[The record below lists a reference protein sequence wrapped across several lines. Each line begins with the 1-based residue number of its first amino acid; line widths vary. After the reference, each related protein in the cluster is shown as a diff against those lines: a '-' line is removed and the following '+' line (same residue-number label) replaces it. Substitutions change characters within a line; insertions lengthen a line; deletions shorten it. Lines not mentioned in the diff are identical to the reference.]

1 MQQHPHVEAGGLV
14 DRDDD
19 GDANANDA
27 SNEIHELVVVVVVEE
42 AVHQRHQLLQ
52 LHACLTNCSRCYL
65 EDAFQQLQHLPK
77 QLA

>member
-1 MQQHPHVEAGGLV
+1 MQQRHHVEAAGLV

-19 GDANANDA
+19 GDGNANDA
-27 SNEIHELVVVVVVEE
+27 SNEILELVAVEVAE
-42 AVHQRHQLLQ
+42 AVHQLHRLLQ

-77 QLA
+77 QPA

>member
-1 MQQHPHVEAGGLV
+1 MQQHPHVEAEGLV

-19 GDANANDA
+19 GDGNANDV
-27 SNEIHELVVVVVVEE
+27 SNEIHELVVVVEE
-42 AVHQRHQLLQ
+42 AVHQRHQWLQ
-52 LHACLTNCSRCYL
+52 RHACLTNCSRCYL

>member
-1 MQQHPHVEAGGLV
+1 MQQRHHVEAAGLV

-19 GDANANDA
+19 GDGNANDA
-27 SNEIHELVVVVVVEE
+27 SNEIHELVVVVVVAE

-52 LHACLTNCSRCYL
+52 RHACLTNCSRCYL

-77 QLA
+77 Q